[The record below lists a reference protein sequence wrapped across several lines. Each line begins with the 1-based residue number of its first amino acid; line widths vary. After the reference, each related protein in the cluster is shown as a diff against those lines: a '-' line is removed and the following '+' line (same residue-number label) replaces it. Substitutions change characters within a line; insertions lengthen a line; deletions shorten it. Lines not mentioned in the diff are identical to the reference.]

1 MQHVNELAPHYYAL
15 FLAAYK
21 GYPSDIALDLIE
33 TGRAT
38 MARGSEREDTLE
50 MAKMLDEGWK
60 YREVGE
66 MFGLSVSGV
75 NSRVQRFKK
84 GGRNN
89 V

>member
-1 MQHVNELAPHYYAL
+1 MNYFNELAPHYLAL
-15 FLAAYK
+15 YLAVEK

-33 TGRAT
+33 TGRAA

-75 NSRVQRFKK
+75 NSRVRRYRE
-84 GGRNN
+84 GGGE
-89 V
+89 